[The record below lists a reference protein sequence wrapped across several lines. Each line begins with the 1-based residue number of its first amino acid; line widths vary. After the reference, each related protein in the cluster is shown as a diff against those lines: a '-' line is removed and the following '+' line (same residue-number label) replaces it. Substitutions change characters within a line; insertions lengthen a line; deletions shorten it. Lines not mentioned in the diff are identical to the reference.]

1 MDIIYEKVAH
11 FDEEM
16 KSGLMR
22 EKLGEIQIEGEY
34 LERPIVALKQQFRTN
49 LNAEKQK
56 LIDLDLLIWPSD
68 DEEDLNSFQ
77 ITLGDHC
84 SFEQNQTITE
94 GILEIMKKYQEEV
107 QSVRIFRSCEVD
119 RSRVEE
125 FLITLNDGDV
135 FENTLENVAKLCFID
150 SGTYLSSSHIT
161 QMIDKLERIL
171 FEEIVN
177 RKIRVN
183 GKEGVLKEVNGNYGR
198 YGFFERGVRKNYVGL
213 SLVQKMG
220 TRTIRELNIL

>member
-1 MDIIYEKVAH
+1 MDIIYEKAAH

-22 EKLGEIQIEGEY
+22 EKFGEIQIEGEH
-34 LERPIVALKQQFRTN
+34 LERPMITLKQHSDF
-49 LNAEKQK
+49 
-56 LIDLDLLIWPSD
+56 LIWRSD
-68 DEEDLNSFQ
+68 DEEDSNSFE
-77 ITLGDHC
+77 ITLSDHY
-84 SFEQNQTITE
+84 SFEQNQAIIKR
-94 GILEIMKKYQEEV
+94 ILEMMKNYQDEV
-107 QSVRIFRSCEVD
+107 QTVRIFRSCEVD
-119 RSRVEE
+119 RLRVEE
-125 FLITLNDGDV
+125 FLISLNNGDV
-135 FENTLENVAKLCFID
+135 FENIMENVSKLCFID

-183 GKEGVLKEVNGNYGR
+183 GKEGVLKEVNGNYER
-198 YGFFERGVRKNYVGL
+198 YGFFKRGVRKNYVGL

-220 TRTIRELNIL
+220 TKTIRELNILQ